1 MRRILVA
8 LAVAAAVP
16 VAATVS
22 ASAKQNPPTNQHR
35 TTLQRELQAAK
46 AATARFHSIRQALRA
61 GYVLPPGPLSAAC
74 VASPAGGM
82 GVHLENPALM
92 ADPALDIRRPEILN
106 YEIKPNGR
114 LRLVALEY
122 FEAASQTATAPVLF
136 GQTFDGPMP
145 GHHPGMP
152 VHYDVHVWLW
162 KTNPS
167 GMFAQFNP
175 NVHCPTA

>member
-1 MRRILVA
+1 MRRIVIA
-8 LAVAAAVP
+8 LAVAAAIS

-22 ASAKQNPPTNQHR
+22 ASAKKPPSSPHR
-35 TTLQRELQAAK
+35 TALQRELQAAK
-46 AATARFHSIRQALRA
+46 AATARFHSVRQAVKA

-74 VASPAGGM
+74 VSSPAGGM
-82 GVHLENPALM
+82 GVHLENPAMM
-92 ADPALDIRRPEILN
+92 ADPALDIRRPEILV

-122 FEAASQTATAPVLF
+122 FEAASQTTTAPVLY
-136 GQTFDGPMP
+136 GQTFQGPMP

-152 VHYDVHVWLW
+152 EHYDLHVWLW
-162 KTNPS
+162 KGNPS

-175 NVHCPTA
+175 NVHCPTS

>member
-1 MRRILVA
+1 MRRVLIA
-8 LAVAAAVP
+8 LSVAAAV
-16 VAATVS
+16 AIGLTVT
-22 ASAKQNPPTNQHR
+22 ASAKQKPHPKGQR

-46 AATARFHSIRQALRA
+46 AATARFHSVRQALRA
-61 GYVLPPGPLSAAC
+61 GYVLPPGPLAASC

-92 ADPALDIRRPEILN
+92 ANPSLDIRRPEILV
-106 YEIKPNGR
+106 YEIKSNGR

-122 FEAASQTATAPVLF
+122 FEAASQTTTSPTLF
-136 GQTFDGPMP
+136 GQTFQGPMA

-152 VHYDVHVWLW
+152 EHYDLHVWVW
-162 KTNPS
+162 KPNPS

-175 NVHCPTA
+175 NVHCPAA